1 MLKFLVI
8 INKNK
13 KYYMNVVNTE
23 SPSTIDNYQLIN
35 TFILNN
41 CDNVSSSNF
50 ISSKQNPLEYIRGDF
65 DLSRLI
71 INADNLRYRY
81 KDFQITTVYYDKN
94 NKPVLYKSID
104 RSGNIRI
111 HDISEFEY
119 TKNGSI
125 LGDNIDK
132 LPNFVENKPVEDAYE
147 FLKNNI
153 NEKNLAELPVGLAKQ
168 YLILVKGFKE
178 GFHTITKVNNGIEYD
193 VHEHLLFNGSITFK
207 LVEYVAKDKKAFM
220 TKQDKISNPYPKERT
235 VGFLSSPIILFGS
248 KRLLIKH
255 CKMNVCSEFEY
266 FNTKATKVCI
276 PLCDEMLPLYD
287 KFVKSKDVLYSWY
300 LNYSNNLS
308 SDIYNNVLPNELFKL
323 PAVFFRTMRNLPASY
338 KKSYKLQQ
346 ENDSV
351 ETWMHTVALLICWQF
366 FQTELKRKM
375 KPLIDS
381 YEEIYAEALRNI
393 VDDIGP
399 KDTLTVMEWT
409 KENLKVALKKLLDDK
424 DISIDEYSCLFSFYQ
439 NEFDLPEELRIF
451 SEEAIESY
459 GGVEKLKSDYENQ
472 GVLKKQYILDLLD
485 KLDRVE
491 KDNKADSNLKDIKYR
506 KIELESRN

>member
-1 MLKFLVI
+1 
-8 INKNK
+8 
-13 KYYMNVVNTE
+13 
-23 SPSTIDNYQLIN
+23 
-35 TFILNN
+35 
-41 CDNVSSSNF
+41 
-50 ISSKQNPLEYIRGDF
+50 
-65 DLSRLI
+65 
-71 INADNLRYRY
+71 
-81 KDFQITTVYYDKN
+81 
-94 NKPVLYKSID
+94 
-104 RSGNIRI
+104 
-111 HDISEFEY
+111 
-119 TKNGSI
+119 
-125 LGDNIDK
+125 
-132 LPNFVENKPVEDAYE
+132 
-147 FLKNNI
+147 
-153 NEKNLAELPVGLAKQ
+153 
-168 YLILVKGFKE
+168 
-178 GFHTITKVNNGIEYD
+178 
-193 VHEHLLFNGSITFK
+193 
-207 LVEYVAKDKKAFM
+207 
-220 TKQDKISNPYPKERT
+220 
-235 VGFLSSPIILFGS
+235 
-248 KRLLIKH
+248 
-255 CKMNVCSEFEY
+255 
-266 FNTKATKVCI
+266 
-276 PLCDEMLPLYD
+276 MLPLYD

-393 VDDIGP
+393 VEDIGP

-409 KENLKVALKKLLDDK
+409 KENLKGALKKLLADK
-424 DISIDEYSCLFSFYQ
+424 DISIDDYSCLFSFYQ
-439 NEFDLPEELRIF
+439 NEFDLPDELRIF